1 MTNWINLIKTNLIS
15 LTETKKEVNKN
26 LIYQAIQELREQ
38 MLEEKILIIVMSMMK
53 QILLNQHQ
61 MY

>member
-26 LIYQAIQELREQ
+26 LIYPAIQELREQ